1 MQLRALPVGLY
12 GPRVFP
18 GSRMTVRTIL
28 FLLLSFHCSQ
38 SLGAAL
44 GSLLTQDVA
53 GVPWTAAAEDIE
65 KKLPGGK
72 WSTYGG
78 LLPIYT
84 VNEGSKF
91 FGVGRTAEQTIVYG
105 LATTGK
111 LAGVSINFPS
121 DIATYGDLL
130 ESLTEKYG
138 SADTTI
144 KRVNATMES
153 IQTVW
158 EGNGLRLILSHGFA
172 GTIVR
177 NDLIILRPDLLP
189 ESWRNFGLK

>member
-1 MQLRALPVGLY
+1 MRA
-12 GPRVFP
+12 
-18 GSRMTVRTIL
+18 IL
-28 FLLLSFHCSQ
+28 CLLAFSLHCSQ
-38 SLGAAL
+38 SLGATL
-44 GSLLTQDVA
+44 DSLLGQDVA
-53 GVPWTAAAEDIE
+53 GVPWAASAEDIE

-84 VNEGSKF
+84 VSEGSKF
-91 FGVGRTAEQTIVYG
+91 FGVQRTPEQTIVYG

-121 DIATYGDLL
+121 DIETYGDLL
-130 ESLTEKYG
+130 QALTDKYG

-158 EGNGLRLILSHGFA
+158 EGSGLRVILSHGFA
-172 GTIVR
+172 GTHVR
-177 NDLIILRPDLLP
+177 NDLIILRPDMLP